1 MYSVGEKI
9 INNTKNVCIEYEID
23 KYIGHGVHGLVYSVK
38 NLKSL
43 KK

>member
-9 INNTKNVCIEYEID
+9 INSNDVSTEYEID

-38 NLKSL
+38 NLNTQ